1 MIYTNVTLRS
11 KKCKQDSKY
20 KINLSFKMAYFC
32 TMSVYHQV
40 ILSLGSNM
48 GDRKD
53 FLQQAIDLL
62 HQRLG
67 LIAKI
72 SSIFETPAWG
82 FESDPFY
89 NIALLLHTH
98 HSPEYVLNVC
108 LDIEN
113 ELGRIRP
120 QEEGYVARV
129 IDIDVLF
136 YNDEILKKEHLTLPH
151 PILHQRAFVLIPL
164 EEIAPDYK
172 HPELYKTVRQMVA
185 DLNSGDTIT
194 KVDQLV
200 NPKSVYD
207 FSTINFLSI
216 EGNIGAGKTTLT
228 QKISND
234 FNAKAVL
241 ERFADNPFLPKF
253 YEDQTRYAFPL
264 EMSFL
269 ADRYSQ
275 LTDDLSQYN
284 LFTDFVVADY
294 YIFKSL
300 IFAQVTLEADEVR
313 LYRNIFDIMY
323 KDAVKPN
330 LYIYLYQNTDRL
342 LQNIVKRGREYEQNI
357 PADYLE
363 NINTGYKEFIKSLP
377 ENEVLVIDI
386 SEKDFVANH
395 QDYLDILDLIF
406 EKLKKGAS

>member
-1 MIYTNVTLRS
+1 
-11 KKCKQDSKY
+11 
-20 KINLSFKMAYFC
+20 
-32 TMSVYHQV
+32 MSVYHKV
-40 ILSLGSNM
+40 ILSLGSNI
-48 GDRKD
+48 GNRKD
-53 FLQQAIDLL
+53 YLQQAIDLI
-62 HQRLG
+62 HNRLG
-67 LIAKI
+67 LIANI

-89 NIALLLHTH
+89 NITLIVHTH
-98 HSPEYVLNVC
+98 FSAHETLIQC
-108 LDIEN
+108 LEIEK
-113 ELGRIRP
+113 ELGRTRTNS
-120 QEEGYVARV
+120 GYSARV
-129 IDIDVLF
+129 IDLDVLF
-136 YNDEILKKEHLTLPH
+136 YNDEIIKIDNLIVPH
-151 PILHQRAFVLIPL
+151 PLLHQRAFVLYPL
-164 EEIAPDYK
+164 VEIAPDFK
-172 HPELYKTVRQMVA
+172 HPELNKTVRQMIT
-185 DLNSGDTIT
+185 DLNSSEKIN
-194 KVDQLV
+194 KIDQLI
-200 NPKSVYD
+200 NPKHKYD
-207 FSTINFLSI
+207 FSAINFLSI

-228 QKISND
+228 QKISSD

-342 LQNIVKRGREYEQNI
+342 LQNIAKRGREYEQNI

-406 EKLKKGAS
+406 EKLKKRAS